1 MSVKIE
7 VSPGLVKSL
16 MVPRQSES
24 RKGDNGTVLIVGG
37 NKIYHGAPILAS
49 LAALRSGTDLVYT
62 AVPRSNSVSTKAFS
76 PNSIVLPMS
85 DDKLTLGSANRLTSM
100 LPKKPHSAAIGMGMT
115 IAKPEALKSL
125 IKRLR
130 GMETQL
136 LLDASAL
143 IPDILNDI
151 AGTNT
156 IVTPHPGEYKRIF
169 GEEAGKDE
177 AEQIMNVR
185 KMTERYQITIVLKGP
200 VNVVCDKDKVALI
213 KRSTPAMTVG
223 GTGDILSGLAAGFLS
238 KMKPF
243 DASILGVYF
252 NGVAAS
258 LAYRRLGLHI
268 VATDIIDELP
278 KALKDFDVIE

>member
-16 MVPRQSES
+16 MVPRQSGS

-76 PNSIVLPMS
+76 PNSIVLPTS

-100 LPKKPHSAAIGMGMT
+100 LPEKPHSAAIGMGMT

-177 AEQIMNVR
+177 AEQIMNVQ

-243 DASILGVYF
+243 DASLLGVYF

-258 LAYRRLGLHI
+258 LAYRRLGLHL

>member
-16 MVPRQSES
+16 MVPRQSGS

-62 AVPRSNSVSTKAFS
+62 AVPRSNSVSTKALS
-76 PNSIVLPMS
+76 PNSIVLPTS

-177 AEQIMNVR
+177 AEQIMNVQ

-243 DASILGVYF
+243 DASLLGVYF

-258 LAYRRLGLHI
+258 LAYRRLGLHL

>member
-16 MVPRQSES
+16 MVPRQSGS
-24 RKGDNGTVLIVGG
+24 RKGDNGIVLIVGG

-76 PNSIVLPMS
+76 PNSIVLPTS
-85 DDKLTLGSANRLTSM
+85 DDKLTLGAANRLTSM